1 MKPKSSNVQNHNS
14 FLQNKLT
21 SEIYLQFEKIV
32 KKNIG
37 SKSFV
42 ACISGGPDSLAL
54 AACSKIYSEKN
65 LIKVF
70 YLIVDHNIRAN
81 SALEAKRVQKN
92 LLKISAKAKIL
103 TIKKTISRSIQ
114 KNARDHRYKII
125 SDFCKKNKISYM
137 LTAHHLDDQIE
148 NFYIRLSRGSGLQGL
163 SSMKI
168 AEKNKEKITIV
179 RPFLSSSKKTLI
191 QIAKKIFTTFIK
203 DPSNT
208 NDRFLRSRI
217 RKLKSNLEKE
227 GLDQTRIL
235 KTIDNLNTAKEA
247 IDFYVRYSEKKYI
260 QTKLNN
266 KIQID
271 LKLFQEQPSE
281 ISYRVIASLIKKKSK
296 KDYPPRAKGIL
307 NLMDSVQKKNF
318 KRVTL
323 GGFVFSLSGKKIIM
337 TKENRNNKEI

>member
-1 MKPKSSNVQNHNS
+1 
-14 FLQNKLT
+14 
-21 SEIYLQFEKIV
+21 
-32 KKNIG
+32 
-37 SKSFV
+37 
-42 ACISGGPDSLAL
+42 
-54 AACSKIYSEKN
+54 
-65 LIKVF
+65 
-70 YLIVDHNIRAN
+70 
-81 SALEAKRVQKN
+81 
-92 LLKISAKAKIL
+92 
-103 TIKKTISRSIQ
+103 
-114 KNARDHRYKII
+114 
-125 SDFCKKNKISYM
+125 
-137 LTAHHLDDQIE
+137 
-148 NFYIRLSRGSGLQGL
+148 
-163 SSMKI
+163 MKI

-307 NLMDSVQKKNF
+307 NLMNSVQKKGF

>member
-37 SKSFV
+37 SKPFV

-65 LIKVF
+65 QTKIF

-103 TIKKTISRSIQ
+103 TIKKIISRSIQ
-114 KNARDHRYKII
+114 KNARDHRYKIM

-179 RPFLSSSKKTLI
+179 RPFLSSSKKILI
-191 QIAKKIFTTFIK
+191 QILLSM
-203 DPSNT
+203 PLSY
-208 NDRFLRSRI
+208 
-217 RKLKSNLEKE
+217 LKA
-227 GLDQTRIL
+227 RPI
-235 KTIDNLNTAKEA
+235 
-247 IDFYVRYSEKKYI
+247 
-260 QTKLNN
+260 
-266 KIQID
+266 
-271 LKLFQEQPSE
+271 
-281 ISYRVIASLIKKKSK
+281 
-296 KDYPPRAKGIL
+296 
-307 NLMDSVQKKNF
+307 
-318 KRVTL
+318 
-323 GGFVFSLSGKKIIM
+323 
-337 TKENRNNKEI
+337 